1 MWTGRNIGCL
11 CVDRTERM
19 VVVVCGPDGTSEVVW
34 TGLNVPCLCVDWTE
48 CAVLMC
54 GLD

>member
-1 MWTGRNIGCL
+1 M
-11 CVDRTERM
+11 DRTERM

-48 CAVLMC
+48 RRVVVC
-54 GLD
+54 GLGGI

>member
-11 CVDRTERM
+11 CVDWTERR
-19 VVVVCGPDGTSEVVW
+19 VVVCGPDGTSEV
-34 TGLNVPCLCVDWTE
+34 
-48 CAVLMC
+48 MC